1 MSLINEALKRA
12 RQESRRREALAKGL
26 PLAPPPR
33 PTPHRSWLTAAVVA
47 MALALLL
54 SLATIARLATYE
66 PARTATAS
74 TSPAPPEATAGSTG
88 FETAA
93 SEETGNDARVD
104 AVPASERRQPAAA
117 TQSAVDESDLPTEKS
132 SPSMQVPEPAT
143 DRVEASIATDQP
155 EEEPVANPAAATPAQ
170 AGLAALPA
178 EGVGLESG
186 TVSIDTEDNRSES
199 PSQPRIFVEKM
210 TLASGEVLELGGIA
224 WSETGP
230 YALLDE
236 RVVGLGESIMGYMVT
251 RIAPQEVELQGGD
264 GTILIRLK

>member
-1 MSLINEALKRA
+1 
-12 RQESRRREALAKGL
+12 
-26 PLAPPPR
+26 
-33 PTPHRSWLTAAVVA
+33 
-47 MALALLL
+47 
-54 SLATIARLATYE
+54 
-66 PARTATAS
+66 
-74 TSPAPPEATAGSTG
+74 
-88 FETAA
+88 
-93 SEETGNDARVD
+93 
-104 AVPASERRQPAAA
+104 
-117 TQSAVDESDLPTEKS
+117 
-132 SPSMQVPEPAT
+132 MQVPEPAT

-155 EEEPVANPAAATPAQ
+155 EEEPVANPAAATPVQ
-170 AGLAALPA
+170 TGLAALPA

-186 TVSIDTEDNRSES
+186 TVSIDTEDNRSEG